1 MKEKNSAFDFHFETV
16 GDVEDYEKDRLTSSL
31 EEIIF
36 KLMETKIYNIK
47 SLKFS
52 ISDTKPEK
60 TIKKRNRTHGLFVQ
74 HYYDQHEGYD
84 LFFSWNGCREM
95 NGHSRYLLN
104 EFNKENGIIEYLKIK
119 GYLIETVDFELRT
132 VEKFY

>member
-1 MKEKNSAFDFHFETV
+1 MKEKNLAFNLHFETEGEV
-16 GDVEDYEKDRLTSSL
+16 GHYEKDRLTSSL

-36 KLMETKIYNIK
+36 KLMEKKIYNLK

-60 TIKKRNRTHGLFVQ
+60 AIKKRNRTHGLFVQ
-74 HYYDQHEGYD
+74 HYYDQHEGSD
-84 LFFSWNGCREM
+84 LFFSWNGCRPM

-119 GYLIETVDFELRT
+119 GYLIETIDFELRT
-132 VEKFY
+132 IEKFY